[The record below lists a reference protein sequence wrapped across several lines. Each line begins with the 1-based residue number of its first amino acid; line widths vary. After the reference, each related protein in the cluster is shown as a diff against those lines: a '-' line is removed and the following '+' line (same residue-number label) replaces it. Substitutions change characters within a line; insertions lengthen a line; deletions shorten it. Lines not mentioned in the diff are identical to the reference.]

1 MKQRQR
7 KATRI
12 SPFAQFFGRA
22 PRAEDQDD
30 DDLDEDRKQRDDE
43 SDEDYARRMAALD
56 DDTKDPD
63 EDEDDKDPDADD
75 SKDVDDP
82 DADDLKDDDPDA
94 DDTKDPDEDEDED
107 KPSDAKKA
115 AREAERKRC
124 AAIVAHG
131 VKMQRTMLACSFAFG
146 TDLTAKQA
154 KAALDAAM
162 QDAQASKPRH
172 RSLGDR
178 MAAVQPANPGANG
191 GKRSGNPAKSLADR
205 IVAVGERVR
214 QK

>member
-56 DDTKDPD
+56 
-63 EDEDDKDPDADD
+63 
-75 SKDVDDP
+75 
-82 DADDLKDDDPDA
+82 